1 MLACEDTYHYRH
13 VNCNRYFCLPALNG
27 HCEIH
32 NMVGVELGE
41 EGTDRENNEWLGLA
55 LPALHDRNIN
65 EMR

>member
-1 MLACEDTYHYRH
+1 
-13 VNCNRYFCLPALNG
+13 
-27 HCEIH
+27 
-32 NMVGVELGE
+32 MVGVELGE